1 KMGTHF
7 IIVGLLFI
15 CGLSLGLECRREL
28 LVNMNFPGA
37 DMKSLSS
44 PDAEHCQYLCTQHPT
59 CLFFSF
65 TGPDWTGHKR
75 QFYCY
80 LKTTPSRRPK
90 HQRPT
95 LGVTSG
101 FSLKPCY
108 PDPQPCLPQLYH
120 HVAFSGI
127 PYKSL
132 FTADPEECQRACT
145 HDPDCQFFAYFKKGF
160 PHAKHRFMC
169 DLKFSRKIPR
179 IPIIVRSASRIS
191 GFSQRIQHTQKFATA
206 CEGKLF
212 PHTNIPRFD
221 IDVLPAVSP
230 EHCQTFCS
238 VHPLCTY
245 FSYISHTFKCYLKNN
260 PHQMPRIAAAGI
272 TSGLP
277 TRFCQPNNSK
287 TYVGIDF
294 PHSDIRHFK
303 TDGVESCRRSCTED
317 PSCQY
322 FSIVAN
328 HNGTR
333 HCFLKR
339 VITMPILPGLGKNA
353 HFVSGF
359 SLRNCQ
365 YKAT

>member
-1 KMGTHF
+1 QSSFYVCIAM
-7 IIVGLLFI
+7 
-15 CGLSLGLECRREL
+15 LSHSKCTVVTTKCRREL
-28 LVNMNFPGA
+28 QVNVNFPGA
-37 DMKSLSS
+37 DIKSLWS

-59 CLFFSF
+59 CLIFSF
-65 TGPDWTGHKR
+65 IRPDWTRDNR
-75 QFYCY
+75 QFFCY

-90 HQRPT
+90 HQHPT
-95 LGVTSG
+95 LGITSE
-101 FSLKPCY
+101 
-108 PDPQPCLPQLYH
+108 PCLPQLYH
-120 HVAFSGI
+120 HVVFNGN

-160 PHAKHRFMC
+160 PHAKRRFMC
-169 DLKFSRKIPR
+169 HLKFSRKIPR
-179 IPIIVRSASRIS
+179 IPRIIRSASRIS
-191 GFSQRIQHTQKFATA
+191 GFSQRIQHTQNFHVRAS
-206 CEGKLF
+206 F
-212 PHTNIPRFD
+212 FHTQTSPGFD

-260 PHQMPRIAAAGI
+260 PHHMPRIAAAGI

-303 TDGVESCRRSCTED
+303 TDGVEWCRRTCTED

-322 FSIVAN
+322 FSIVAKYN
-328 HNGTR
+328 MR

-339 VITMPILPGLGKNA
+339 VITMPILPRITKHA

>member
-1 KMGTHF
+1 TEKMGTHF

-160 PHAKHRFMC
+160 PHAKHSSPDTFI
-169 DLKFSRKIPR
+169 DS
-179 IPIIVRSASRIS
+179 
-191 GFSQRIQHTQKFATA
+191 

-277 TRFCQPNNSK
+277 TRFCQPNNNWIKK

-322 FSIVAN
+322 FSIVAKVVCFCILHKS